1 MGINQLLTIVF
12 PIIIALAAAA
22 TLQFFKG
29 RKSNLSI
36 LEQTIKSMEGIYRP
50 LDKDYTII
58 GLYVGYTAKYKVIKR
73 GIASIEA
80 TILLIPRQSL
90 FYLPIAKLTSR
101 FDRVFIHYF
110 YRGKVMHEAH
120 VVRKGYYRLGIRR
133 EIRGIERMMVAE
145 EVINGEKYYLIY
157 TNRNAIEPLIKLVK
171 SLPNPSVINHVA
183 LVPANNSL
191 YLAAKLDMKV
201 FDTLIKNSYELAAK
215 LAP

>member
-1 MGINQLLTIVF
+1 MDINQLLTIVF
-12 PIIIALAAAA
+12 PIIIALAAAT
-22 TLQFFKG
+22 TLQFFRG

-58 GLYVGYTAKYKVIKR
+58 GLYVGYTVKYKVIKR

-133 EIRGIERMMVAE
+133 EIRGIEKMMVTE

-157 TNRNAIEPLIKLVK
+157 TDRNAVEPLIKLVK